1 MQGDSVSTIMV
12 VEDDERMRELLND
25 YLERE
30 NYRVVEA
37 ADGEQALKI
46 FDVVHPDLVILDLML
61 PLLNGWEVCASIRR
75 SSEIPIIMLTARAE
89 DEDKLRGFEIGADDY
104 VTKPCSPKVLV
115 AHVKALLKRTGTNPT
130 DYQEYIHIDKL
141 VINRLTHEVAS
152 GDQTIY
158 LSPRE
163 YDLLVHLVVNRG
175 KVLSREE
182 LLEKLWGYSYYGNL
196 RTVDTHINRLREKLG
211 SDAYLVTTIRGHGY
225 TITPRNK

>member
-1 MQGDSVSTIMV
+1 MLGDTVFTILV

-37 ADGEQALKI
+37 ADGEQALRI
-46 FDVVHPDLVILDLML
+46 FDTAKPDLVILDLML
-61 PLLNGWEVCASIRR
+61 PLLNGWEVCSSIRR
-75 SSEIPIIMLTARAE
+75 SSEVPIIMLTARAE
-89 DEDKLRGFEIGADDY
+89 DEDKLRGFDLGADDY

-115 AHVKALLKRTGTNPT
+115 AHVKALLKRTGTNAT
-130 DYQEYIHIDKL
+130 DYQEYIHVDKL
-141 VINRLTHEVAS
+141 VINRLTHEVS
-152 GDQTIY
+152 SNGKLLY

-163 YDLLVHLVVNRG
+163 YDLLVHLLVNWG

-211 SDAYLVTTIRGHGY
+211 SHAYLVTTIRGQGY
-225 TITPRNK
+225 TITPRDK